1 MSEQEDAA
9 KLNGGQL
16 LALVTLVLLI
26 LAAFLG
32 AAFLYRQQGQLESL
46 SRQLTQLK
54 LQAAQ
59 SSNPAQPAPSNLK
72 HLAYVNTAKVA
83 AGYLKMDQQLQSEVE
98 AKKAKLSKE
107 LGQFKQ
113 QLKEQTITQDE
124 FNVKVLGIQEELT
137 KIKQEALARV
147 SNKINAV
154 IAQIGRE
161 GGWDLITGEANV
173 VLYARAGLM
182 QDLTDEVL
190 ARLQAQLPPG
200 P

>member
-1 MSEQEDAA
+1 MSEREEVA

-16 LALVTLVLLI
+16 LALITLVLLI

-32 AAFLYRQQGQLESL
+32 AAFLYRQQGQLDSL

-54 LQAAQ
+54 LQLAQ
-59 SSNPAQPAPSNLK
+59 SSSSAQPAADNLQ
-72 HLAYVNTAKVA
+72 HLAYVNTTKVA

-107 LGQFKQ
+107 LGQLKQ

-124 FNVKVLGIQEELT
+124 FNVKILDIQEKLT

-173 VLYARAGLM
+173 VLYSRAGLM
-182 QDLTDEVL
+182 QDLTGEVL
-190 ARLQAQLPPG
+190 ARLQAGLPPG